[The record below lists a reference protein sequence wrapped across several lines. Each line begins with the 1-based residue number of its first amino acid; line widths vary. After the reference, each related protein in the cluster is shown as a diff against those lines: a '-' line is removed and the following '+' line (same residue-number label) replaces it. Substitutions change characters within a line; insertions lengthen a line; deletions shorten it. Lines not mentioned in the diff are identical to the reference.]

1 MKPLPNLSGKFGL
14 PVAVFTLAVLAYGC
28 SPSDTQFQK
37 MMADSVAN
45 TEAAASESNQPAL
58 PPQKAIQS
66 LSGFAAR
73 LSRLDSTHVFI
84 REGNLQFRVKD
95 VPDATYRIELLTEKL
110 GGYVNNTQL
119 SSSISSRN
127 SVRISE
133 DSVLETTRFT
143 VTNTMRIRVPAVH
156 LDSFVRALVPLVEY
170 LDHRNLSCT
179 DITIDLLAE
188 QLAQKRNKKYAGNV
202 QEIVDSAPARKVE
215 EKADAQG
222 NILSSES
229 TADEALLNELRQK
242 DKVEFSTL
250 DISIYQPEFTQTELR
265 PYVTVQPSWE
275 PSAGTKILNSL
286 SWGWKGFLEFLYIV
300 VLLWPLWLLGIAA
313 LFVAKQ
319 IKKRKITSENQ
330 QQ

>member
-14 PVAVFTLAVLAYGC
+14 PVAVFTLAVFAYGC

-37 MMADSVAN
+37 MLADSVAS
-45 TEAAASESNQPAL
+45 TEAAAAPETNKPAP

-73 LSRLDSTHVFI
+73 IGRLDSTHTFI

-119 SSSISSRN
+119 SSRISSRN

-143 VTNTMRIRVPAVH
+143 VTNTMRIRVPAAN

-170 LDHRNLSCT
+170 LDHRNLTCT

-188 QLAQKRNKKYAGNV
+188 QLAQKRNRKYAGNV
-202 QEIVDSAPARKVE
+202 QEIVDSAPSRKVE
-215 EKADAQG
+215 EKTDAQG
-222 NILSSES
+222 NILSSE
-229 TADEALLNELRQK
+229 TIADEALLNELRQK

-250 DISIYQPEFTQTELR
+250 DISIYQPEFTQTEFR
-265 PYVTVQPSWE
+265 PYATVRPAWE
-275 PSAGTKILNSL
+275 PSAGARFLTSL
-286 SWGWKGFLEFLYIV
+286 SWGWKGLLEFFYIV
-300 VLLWPLWLLGIAA
+300 ALLWPLWLLGIAA
-313 LFVAKQ
+313 LLIYRRLKAK
-319 IKKRKITSENQ
+319 KTGVTE
-330 QQ
+330 

>member
-1 MKPLPNLSGKFGL
+1 MKPLPKFSGKFGL
-14 PVAVFTLAVLAYGC
+14 PIAVFTLAVFTYGC

-37 MMADSVAN
+37 MLADSVAN
-45 TEAAASESNQPAL
+45 TEAAASEANKPAP

-73 LSRLDSTHVFI
+73 IGRLDSTHTFI

-143 VTNTMRIRVPAVH
+143 VTNTMRIRVPAAN

-170 LDHRNLSCT
+170 LDHRNLTCT

-188 QLAQKRNKKYAGNV
+188 QLAQKRNRKYAGNV
-202 QEIVDSAPARKVE
+202 QEIVDSAPSRKVE
-215 EKADAQG
+215 EKTDAQG
-222 NILSSES
+222 NILSSE
-229 TADEALLNELRQK
+229 TIADEARQK

-250 DISIYQPEFTQTELR
+250 DISIYQPEFTQTEFR
-265 PYVTVQPSWE
+265 PYATVRHSWE
-275 PSAGTKILNSL
+275 PSAGARFLTSL
-286 SWGWKGFLEFLYIV
+286 SWGWKGLLEFFYIV
-300 VLLWPLWLLGIAA
+300 ALLWPLWLLGIAA
-313 LFVAKQ
+313 LLIYRRLKAKKTGVA
-319 IKKRKITSENQ
+319 E
-330 QQ
+330 